1 MGVSGLVSGRGGCGA
16 LRLSHAM
23 QRIMF
28 WAEAGRHAYKD
39 DGIEWDAPAEREV
52 AVDRP
57 YAFYV
62 RWRNVTLMNGH
73 FVL

>member
-16 LRLSHAM
+16 LRLSHAV

-39 DGIEWDAPAEREV
+39 DGE
-52 AVDRP
+52 
-57 YAFYV
+57 
-62 RWRNVTLMNGH
+62 L
-73 FVL
+73 